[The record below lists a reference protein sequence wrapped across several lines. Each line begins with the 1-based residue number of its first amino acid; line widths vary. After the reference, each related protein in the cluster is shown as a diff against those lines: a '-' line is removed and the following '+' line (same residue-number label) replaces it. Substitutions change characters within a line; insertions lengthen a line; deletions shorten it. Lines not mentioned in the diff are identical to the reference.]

1 MFTKQSLLF
10 LLCIYVELNPSI
22 YIWISLTD
30 LIITTQIQL

>member
-22 YIWISLTD
+22 YILISLTD